1 MKGYKYTIESIGGV
15 VTTGTSTEKISDI
28 IDFDVHTLKI
38 HDTNGRTFIN
48 MEHVVR
54 IIEEEVDV

>member
-1 MKGYKYTIESIGGV
+1 MKNYKYTIESIGGV
-15 VTTGTSTEKISDI
+15 VTTATSTEKIDEL
-28 IDFDVHTLKI
+28 DFDVHTLKI
-38 HDTNGRTFIN
+38 SNTDGRTFIN